1 MPFRGLSTSKVA
13 RLTGIHPNTV
23 RLYEQWGYLSPV
35 ERTASGYRVYTPLH
49 IQQVKLVRLVFGAVW
64 AGRAIRQAGIAVVRA
79 AAAQDLAAALA
90 LAEKHLQ
97 VVHREQAQA
106 EAAAQVLQSWAEN
119 RPAAEDATKLRI
131 GEAASLLDV
140 SVDMLHNWERN
151 GLLTVPRHPRNGYRL
166 YGEMEISRLRVIRLL
181 LKSGYSMMAVLRML
195 VQLEQGEASD
205 LRAALDTPRPD
216 EDVFS
221 AADRWLTTLAEAEQL
236 AREAILLVQEMNGTA

>member
-49 IQQVKLVRLVFGAVW
+49 IQQVRLVRLVFGAVW
-64 AGRAIRQAGIAVVRA
+64 AGRVIRQAGIAVVRA
-79 AAAQDLAAALA
+79 SAAQDLAAAQA

-97 VVHREQAQA
+97 VVHKEQAQA
-106 EAAAQVLQSWAEN
+106 EAAAEVLQRWAEN
-119 RPAAEDATKLRI
+119 RPASEDEPKLHI
-131 GEAASLLDV
+131 GEAAHLLDV

-151 GLLTVPRHPRNGYRL
+151 GLLEVPRHPRNGYRL
-166 YGEMEISRLRVIRLL
+166 YGEREISRLRVIRLL

-195 VQLEQGEASD
+195 VQLERGEAGD

-221 AADRWLTTLAEAEQL
+221 AADRWLTTLAEAERL
-236 AREAILLVQEMNGTA
+236 AVEAILLVQEMKGSA